1 MASLNQAPI
10 ELVLTKRTRRSKHME
25 IGGQET
31 LRGLLGEYVGRR
43 LDKSS
48 FRELSANKAVP
59 ADYTEAFGGIYA
71 VPR

>member
-1 MASLNQAPI
+1 
-10 ELVLTKRTRRSKHME
+10 ME

-31 LRGLLGEYVGRR
+31 LRGLLGEYVRRR